1 MDARRV
7 AYGRVLKR
15 LSPFISPGADYNC
28 LNLSATLTVL
38 NLKIKHRDNKVYLI
52 LRLFAFFCLL
62 QLDSRQI
69 LALSDL
75 KLRF

>member
-1 MDARRV
+1 MAEYSSDYPHFSHLV
-7 AYGRVLKR
+7 
-15 LSPFISPGADYNC
+15 ADYNC

>member
-1 MDARRV
+1 M
-7 AYGRVLKR
+7 
-15 LSPFISPGADYNC
+15 
-28 LNLSATLTVL
+28 TVL